1 MTSLLDG
8 IGNSLYRI
16 RPVLVSLPDSAGLF
30 PYRTLPVFLT
40 TGIGP
45 GVRTAALHHHLGL
58 FGEGSYK
65 RDTRVDYISS
75 SFPSLSRLASL
86 ARSQ

>member
-45 GVRTAALHHHLGL
+45 GLACN
-58 FGEGSYK
+58 
-65 RDTRVDYISS
+65 
-75 SFPSLSRLASL
+75 SLYWMKTHYFLL
-86 ARSQ
+86 V